1 MSSRNY
7 TAAYKSSNEKISHF
21 YHSKQLVW
29 LLIILGVGI
38 RTYQYLAN
46 RALRGDEAYLVLNIL
61 NRSLPELWEPL
72 DYSQA
77 APIGFL
83 LLEALTF
90 RFFGNSEFAFRLFPF
105 FFGIASV
112 FLFYRVSKTILQP
125 WAVPIALG
133 FFAVSDR
140 LIFWLMCNH
149 CASYSMMAA

>member
-83 LLEALTF
+83 LLDLKTTGMSHLTPYMPYGT
-90 RFFGNSEFAFRLFPF
+90 RPREREYL
-105 FFGIASV
+105 
-112 FLFYRVSKTILQP
+112 
-125 WAVPIALG
+125 
-133 FFAVSDR
+133 
-140 LIFWLMCNH
+140 
-149 CASYSMMAA
+149 SMGGMV